1 MWFNIN
7 IRIPRME
14 FARNFFKLKKLIANW
29 MHKRECEYIGNWM
42 NAVQLLN
49 VIKMK

>member
-14 FARNFFKLKKLIANW
+14 FVRNFLTKKLIANW
-29 MHKRECEYIGNWM
+29 MHKREYIGNWI
-42 NAVQLLN
+42 AVQLLN
-49 VIKMK
+49 IIK